1 MCEKPLYLQFSECE
15 NSHLFDITLDP
26 LTKYYYSIVD
36 KFGNKYNGEV
46 VTNQSGYFSLNNDN
60 FPAYFFNKN
69 AGNFILTLKENSASC
84 DYLNIVKCGNIYDKI
99 IFSFIEKEE
108 VLVQN
113 YISSFTAGTSTIDF
127 TNNGGDDWDITFNI
141 NTDIPPQIPSGCTI
155 ENYDID
161 IRLFKNGNNTTIDS
175 STGITTDITK
185 NTSGNGAGVY
195 SVDQAYNIFL
205 GSTNVGFFRV
215 QSLYKVDG
223 SGNLLAYIKCKG
235 ITINSVSGL
244 NISVTAIVE
253 QSESYP
259 IQWYSYDSSFNT
271 TLIGNG
277 LTASFTLPID
287 CAYLVAIP
295 TLDSVFT
302 DDFPAQMNAIS
313 MVTIN

>member
-1 MCEKPLYLQFSECE
+1 MFDPRVDSIISE
-15 NSHLFDITLDP
+15 LKRL
-26 LTKYYYSIVD
+26 
-36 KFGNKYNGEV
+36 
-46 VTNQSGYFSLNNDN
+46 NQHFC
-60 FPAYFFNKN
+60 K
-69 AGNFILTLKENSASC
+69 K
-84 DYLNIVKCGNIYDKI
+84 VKCCLGISNTGDPNLVLNQQGEWVPTGSGGDIQTLLSDLPEYLGA
-99 IFSFIEKEE
+99 KEASLDGKPIGYWYYNTFNN
-108 VLVQN
+108 VSTKVTN

-127 TNNGGDDWDITFNI
+127 TNNGGDDWDIDFKI
-141 NTDIPPQIPSGCTI
+141 ATDAPPQLPSGCTI

-161 IRLFKNGNNTTIDS
+161 IRLFKNGNDTTIDS
-175 STGITTDITK
+175 STGNTTDITK

-195 SVDQAYNIFL
+195 SVNQTYNVFL
-205 GSTNVGFFRV
+205 GSTNVGFITI

-235 ITINSVSGL
+235 ITINSVNGL

-259 IQWYSYDSSFNT
+259 IQWYSYNSSFNQ
-271 TLIGNG
+271 TLIGSG
-277 LTASFTLPID
+277 LAASLTLPID

-302 DDFPAQMNAIS
+302 ADFPAQMNVIS